1 MSAAGSMAVPLL
13 TGDVPR
19 EDRIA
24 MEALLGGRGGSAERI
39 GTGRNSRVYRVWRE
53 GEEYIAKF
61 YFGTT
66 ADGRDRLEVEFS
78 ALQFLWARGVRCIP
92 QPICADNVRK
102 VALYSFVTGEPVD
115 ASNVSADDVEQLVSF
130 VGVLRRIGSEPEARV
145 LPPAAEAFFT
155 VADVIA
161 NIRVRL
167 ERLQAQEGEG
177 PVYNELRLFLR
188 DAFSPALDRFAAR
201 AEAASLGELG
211 WAYRTLS
218 PSDLGFHNALRAP
231 DGRLVF
237 LDFEYFG
244 WDDPAK
250 TLADVL
256 LHPKMKLAREFQS
269 RLAQSFD
276 EIFGGDPD
284 WRPRVELLY
293 PLFSLKWCM
302 IILNE
307 FRTEQIA
314 RRRYV
319 DRSGEEVH
327 VIQMR
332 QLDAARA
339 LLERTIRERC
349 DFPYWGQ
356 NA

>member
-1 MSAAGSMAVPLL
+1 
-13 TGDVPR
+13 
-19 EDRIA
+19 
-24 MEALLGGRGGSAERI
+24 MEALLGHGGGSIERI
-39 GTGRNSRVYRVWRE
+39 GRGRNSRVYRVCAD

-92 QPICADNVRK
+92 QPLRADRVRK
-102 VALYSFVTGEPVD
+102 VALYSFVTGQPVE
-115 ASNVSADDVEQLVSF
+115 ARHVSADDVEQLVSF
-130 VGVLRRIGSEPEARV
+130 LGVLRRIGSEPEARL

-155 VADVIA
+155 IIAVVA
-161 NIRVRL
+161 NIRARL
-167 ERLQAQEGEG
+167 ERLQAHEGDG
-177 PVYNELRLFLR
+177 PAYTELRMFLR
-188 DAFSPALDRFAAR
+188 DAFSPALDWFAAR
-201 AEAASLGELG
+201 AKEANFGEL
-211 WAYRTLS
+211 ALQYRTLS
-218 PSDLGFHNALRAP
+218 PSDFGFHNALRAL

-250 TLADVL
+250 TLCDVL
-256 LHPKMKLAREFQS
+256 LHPKMDLPPDLQRQLAYGFN
-269 RLAQSFD
+269 
-276 EIFGGDPD
+276 EIFGRDPS
-284 WRPRVELLY
+284 WRRRVQLLY

-302 IILNE
+302 ILLNE

-319 DRSGEEVH
+319 DRSDEEVH
-327 VIQMR
+327 VIQTR
-332 QLDAARA
+332 QLDAARS
-339 LLERTIRERC
+339 LLERTNRER

-356 NA
+356 DA